1 MNKIKKLA
9 LGTAQFGLPYGISNK
24 NGQVSQYDASQILIK
39 AKSVGIGVLDTAIAY
54 GDSERILGKCD
65 LNDFKIITKLPDFKE
80 DKKELGTWFERQLST
95 SFSRLDVKNI
105 DGLLLHRPEQLFT
118 EHGDYLYALLQEA
131 KADGK
136 INRIGLSLYD
146 PSEIPKCFDK
156 FEFDLIQIPGNI
168 FDRRLEKSGWLKE
181 LTDYNVDVHL
191 RSIFLQGL
199 LLMSTNNR
207 PKRFEKW
214 NSLFQHWNSWLNETK
229 QTALDACVQ
238 YALSL
243 EGIDRVIVGVDSV
256 FQLEKIIQATK
267 TPFLE
272 PPHDLVSSDIDL
284 LNPSRWATK

>member
-146 PSEIPKCFDK
+146 PS
-156 FEFDLIQIPGNI
+156 
-168 FDRRLEKSGWLKE
+168 
-181 LTDYNVDVHL
+181 
-191 RSIFLQGL
+191 
-199 LLMSTNNR
+199 
-207 PKRFEKW
+207 
-214 NSLFQHWNSWLNETK
+214 
-229 QTALDACVQ
+229 
-238 YALSL
+238 
-243 EGIDRVIVGVDSV
+243 
-256 FQLEKIIQATK
+256 
-267 TPFLE
+267 
-272 PPHDLVSSDIDL
+272 
-284 LNPSRWATK
+284 

>member
-1 MNKIKKLA
+1 MAKIRELGLILHIEIFVKIFPPYYKSLFKENGNTCHPNISQNWVFFMNKIKKLA

-54 GDSERILGKCD
+54 GDGERILGKCD

-156 FEFDLIQIPGNI
+156 FEFDLIQIQ
-168 FDRRLEKSGWLKE
+168 E
-181 LTDYNVDVHL
+181 
-191 RSIFLQGL
+191 IFLIEGL
-199 LLMSTNNR
+199 KN
-207 PKRFEKW
+207 
-214 NSLFQHWNSWLNETK
+214 
-229 QTALDACVQ
+229 
-238 YALSL
+238 
-243 EGIDRVIVGVDSV
+243 
-256 FQLEKIIQATK
+256 QAGLRTY
-267 TPFLE
+267 
-272 PPHDLVSSDIDL
+272 
-284 LNPSRWATK
+284 